1 MIALKLGLSLLLF
14 IPFLSFLF
22 APPPPTAFFF
32 FFSFAVSLAF
42 VKSVGCM
49 NLVRKKR
56 ALLVVAAFS
65 PKENLVL

>member
-14 IPFLSFLF
+14 VPFPSFLF
-22 APPPPTAFFF
+22 APPHPLL
-32 FFSFAVSLAF
+32 FFSFAVSFVF
-42 VKSVGCM
+42 VKFVGCM

-56 ALLVVAAFS
+56 ALLLVAAFS